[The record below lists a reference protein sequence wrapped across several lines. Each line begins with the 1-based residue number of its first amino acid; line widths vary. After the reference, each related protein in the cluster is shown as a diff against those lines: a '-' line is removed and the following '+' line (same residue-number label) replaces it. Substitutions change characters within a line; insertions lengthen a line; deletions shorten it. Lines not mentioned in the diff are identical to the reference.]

1 MSNVDTFR
9 RQWLIMN
16 FLQSQARYLKR
27 AVSAS
32 QVYQHL
38 SDKNVHVTL
47 RMVQRDLKILQR
59 AVPGVQRRHGTPAG
73 WTVAPTDRDDEDEE
87 N

>member
-9 RQWLIMN
+9 RQWLIMS

-27 AVSAS
+27 PVSAS

-38 SDKNVHVTL
+38 SDKNVNATL
-47 RMVQRDLKILQR
+47 RMVQRDLLILQQ

-73 WTVAPTDRDDEDEE
+73 WTIVQSEQNNMKEE
-87 N
+87 A